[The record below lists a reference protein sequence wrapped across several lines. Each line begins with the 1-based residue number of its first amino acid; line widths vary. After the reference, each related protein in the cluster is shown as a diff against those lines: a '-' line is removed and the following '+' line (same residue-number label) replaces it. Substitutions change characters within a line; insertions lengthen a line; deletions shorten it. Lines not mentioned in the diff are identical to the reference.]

1 MDTMLLQNGFS
12 EGIRLLLGVSVFKEG
27 RFENSLK
34 KYWVGALRQ
43 VCYSDKKACGRLSV
57 RVY

>member
-12 EGIRLLLGVSVFKEG
+12 ECIRLLLGVSVFKEEN
-27 RFENSLK
+27 FENSSK